1 MTPDMPRLST
11 VCGAA
16 LIVLGAAMYAVSGQ
30 ASLTALI
37 PVPFGVVLVVLGA
50 VSARLA
56 SPKHPMHAAAAVAL
70 LGILGSIGGV
80 PDTVRLLLGSEIENP
95 LAAVA
100 KTVMAADLTVF
111 LAFAIQSFRQAR
123 RARE

>member
-37 PVPFGVVLVVLGA
+37 PVPFGVVLIALGMVA
-50 VSARLA
+50 ARSA

-70 LGILGSIGGV
+70 LGILGSVGGV
-80 PDTVRLLLGSEIENP
+80 PDAVRLLLGSEIENP

-100 KTVMAADLTVF
+100 KTVMAADLAAF
-111 LAFAIQSFRQAR
+111 LGFAVQSFRQAR
-123 RARE
+123 KARQ

>member
-1 MTPDMPRLST
+1 MTTDMPRLST

-50 VSARLA
+50 VAARLA

-80 PDTVRLLLGSEIENP
+80 PDAVRLLLGGEIENP

-100 KTVMAADLTVF
+100 KTVMAADLTAF